1 MNAPW
6 LNDGDVTVH
15 AGDCTEVMAT
25 LDEASIDVVITDPPY
40 GLEFMGREWDS
51 IGRNVGPGGKRRE
64 RERLIEDRADGKW
77 QPGSTY
83 GAHAKN
89 PRCQHCHRLRFD
101 HTDRKCA
108 CAVPLFH
115 ARASE
120 YGAAM
125 QEWHIAWTSA
135 AMRVLRPGGHL
146 LAFGGTRTFHRL
158 TCGLEDA
165 GFEIRDVLTWLYGSG
180 FPKSLDVSKAI
191 DKAAGAEREPGR
203 TLVTDGTRGATPNS
217 PGNATCADCGR
228 PARGVN
234 YCTCPRD
241 GGPVTDAARE
251 WEGWGTALKP
261 AWEPIIL
268 ARKPL
273 AGTVAHNVT
282 EHGTGA
288 LNIDAA
294 RIHTDG
300 RPHRE
305 NQGRDAVNCYGDGL
319 AGSRAA
325 GTTDLGRWPAN
336 VALDADAAAL
346 LDDQVGELT
355 SGANPTRRG
364 SDKFRTAYGDFTGQA
379 ECVAQRG
386 KDVGGPSRFFY
397 TGKAST
403 ADRNNGHGPAN
414 THPTVK
420 PTDLMR
426 WLVRLATPPGGIIL
440 DPFAG
445 SGTTGVAARAE
456 GHRAVLIERD
466 PEYLQII
473 AGRLSQ
479 QSLFATGG

>member
-1 MNAPW
+1 MENPNPPTPHTSTW
-6 LNDGDVTVH
+6 LDDGDVIVH

-180 FPKSLDVSKAI
+180 FPKSHNLDGEH
-191 DKAAGAEREPGR
+191 AGR
-203 TLVTDGTRGATPNS
+203 
-217 PGNATCADCGR
+217 
-228 PARGVN
+228 
-234 YCTCPRD
+234 
-241 GGPVTDAARE
+241 
-251 WEGWGTALKP
+251 GTALKP

>member
-1 MNAPW
+1 MENPNPPTPHTSTW
-6 LNDGDVTVH
+6 LDDGDVIVH

-40 GLEFMGREWDS
+40 GLEFMGREWDRFGAS
-51 IGRNVGPGGKRRE
+51 AFQAWSLGWGRAAF
-64 RERLIEDRADGKW
+64 RAIK
-77 QPGSTY
+77 
-83 GAHAKN
+83 
-89 PRCQHCHRLRFD
+89 
-101 HTDRKCA
+101 
-108 CAVPLFH
+108 
-115 ARASE
+115 
-120 YGAAM
+120 
-125 QEWHIAWTSA
+125 
-135 AMRVLRPGGHL
+135 PGGHL

>member
-6 LNDGDVTVH
+6 LNDGDITVH

-40 GLEFMGREWDS
+40 GLEFMGREWDRFGAS
-51 IGRNVGPGGKRRE
+51 AFQAWSLGWGRAAF
-64 RERLIEDRADGKW
+64 RAIK
-77 QPGSTY
+77 
-83 GAHAKN
+83 
-89 PRCQHCHRLRFD
+89 
-101 HTDRKCA
+101 
-108 CAVPLFH
+108 
-115 ARASE
+115 
-120 YGAAM
+120 
-125 QEWHIAWTSA
+125 
-135 AMRVLRPGGHL
+135 PGGHL

-325 GTTDLGRWPAN
+325 GEP
-336 VALDADAAAL
+336 V
-346 LDDQVGELT
+346 
-355 SGANPTRRG
+355 TR
-364 SDKFRTAYGDFTGQA
+364 
-379 ECVAQRG
+379 
-386 KDVGGPSRFFY
+386 
-397 TGKAST
+397 
-403 ADRNNGHGPAN
+403 
-414 THPTVK
+414 
-420 PTDLMR
+420 
-426 WLVRLATPPGGIIL
+426 
-440 DPFAG
+440 
-445 SGTTGVAARAE
+445 
-456 GHRAVLIERD
+456 
-466 PEYLQII
+466 
-473 AGRLSQ
+473 
-479 QSLFATGG
+479 

>member
-294 RIHTDG
+294 RIGTEGARSNGGSGKHGTVAFGDYG
-300 RPHRE
+300 PTARE
-305 NQGRDAVNCYGDGL
+305 DYGV
-319 AGSRAA
+319 
-325 GTTDLGRWPAN
+325 GRWPAN
-336 VALDADAAAL
+336 VALDEDAAAL
-346 LDDQVGELT
+346 LDTEVGDLGPAGT
-355 SGANPTRRG
+355 AVRRNRKPGTMTAWMGTRASPTG
-364 SDKFRTAYGDFTGQA
+364 DDVTYGDS
-379 ECVAQRG
+379 
-386 KDVGGPSRFFY
+386 GGPSRFFY

-456 GHRAVLIERD
+456 GHRAVLIEREPD
-466 PEYLQII
+466 YLQII
-473 AGRLSQ
+473 AGRLAQ
-479 QSLFATGG
+479 QSLLGGAA

>member
-15 AGDCTEVMAT
+15 AGDCTEVMET

-40 GLEFMGREWDS
+40 GLEFMGREWDRFGAS
-51 IGRNVGPGGKRRE
+51 AFQAWSLGWGRAAF
-64 RERLIEDRADGKW
+64 RAIK
-77 QPGSTY
+77 
-83 GAHAKN
+83 
-89 PRCQHCHRLRFD
+89 
-101 HTDRKCA
+101 
-108 CAVPLFH
+108 
-115 ARASE
+115 
-120 YGAAM
+120 
-125 QEWHIAWTSA
+125 
-135 AMRVLRPGGHL
+135 PGGHL

-273 AGTVAHNVT
+273 AGTVARNVQ

-288 LNIDAA
+288 LNIDAC
-294 RIHTDG
+294 RIDG
-300 RPHRE
+300 P
-305 NQGRDAVNCYGDGL
+305 GA
-319 AGSRAA
+319 AA
-325 GTTDLGRWPAN
+325 GRTRHGGGIPGNGSSYELPDYQAPMPAGRWPAN
-336 VALDADAAAL
+336 VALDEDAAAL
-346 LDDQVGELT
+346 LDTEVGDLGPAGT
-355 SGANPTRRG
+355 AVRRNRKPGTMTAWMGTRASPTG
-364 SDKFRTAYGDFTGQA
+364 DDVTYGDS
-379 ECVAQRG
+379 
-386 KDVGGPSRFFY
+386 GGPSRFFY